1 MKVEPKEEQT
11 QRELEE
17 PAQIPE
23 EEPTPVS
30 PSDEGSEASNNL
42 ELRLNNA
49 NRYFRKMAAAVFND
63 DEAIKLL
70 RSMYRAV
77 LVENEAFDF
86 QQNGHALARLAAANF
101 CELGPTDIYITQAGQ
116 RFIDNLGL
124 SKP

>member
-1 MKVEPKEEQT
+1 MKVKPTEQQI
-11 QRELEE
+11 QRELEA

-30 PSDEGSEASNNL
+30 PSDEGSKVPNNL
-42 ELRLNNA
+42 KLRLNNA
-49 NRYFRKMAAAVFND
+49 NRYFHRMAAAVFID

-70 RSMYRAV
+70 RSMYTDV

-86 QQNGHALARLAAANF
+86 QQNGRALARLAAANF

-116 RFIDNLGL
+116 RFIENLGL
-124 SKP
+124 GKP

>member
-1 MKVEPKEEQT
+1 MKPTEQQAQPEPEA
-11 QRELEE
+11 

-70 RSMYRAV
+70 RSMYRTI

-101 CELGPTDIYITQAGQ
+101 CELGPTDIYITEEGQ

-124 SKP
+124 GRP